1 MKDLPK
7 YPALKLQFLYFRSYL
22 TVQHSSTGLMPDAY
36 CMDSCC
42 VDEVDPAALEVPV
55 WVVLLVFGWVGF
67 LDLGRS
73 VDQSGLA

>member
-1 MKDLPK
+1 
-7 YPALKLQFLYFRSYL
+7 
-22 TVQHSSTGLMPDAY
+22 
-36 CMDSCC
+36 MDSCC